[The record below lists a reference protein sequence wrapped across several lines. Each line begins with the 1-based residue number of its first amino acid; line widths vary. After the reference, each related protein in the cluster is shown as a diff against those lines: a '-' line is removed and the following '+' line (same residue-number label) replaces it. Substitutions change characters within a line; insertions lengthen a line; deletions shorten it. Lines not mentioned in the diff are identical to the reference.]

1 MNIQEIKNEIDSV
14 NAEMLRLFIRSL
26 ELAAQYGDIK
36 KAEGKPLYDR
46 KTEEEIMEKA
56 VENTPRDMQNYSIE
70 FFRNM
75 INLSKEYYA
84 EKK

>member
-14 NAEMLRLFIRSL
+14 NEEMLGLFIRSL
-26 ELAAQYGDIK
+26 ELTAQLGDIR

-46 KTEEEIMEKA
+46 KAEEEILEKA
-56 VENTPRDMQNYSIE
+56 VENTPQDMQNYSIE